1 MLYVSEEMYGEG
13 DDGVSY
19 PCEVMQVS
27 IYAISIFEMCDLI
40 EMHSAHRFYL
50 WLISN
55 AAH

>member
-1 MLYVSEEMYGEG
+1 MYGEG